1 MKEIVT
7 PYDLIVEKLKK
18 DYPIGT
24 RFYSVLSPDSD
35 YDYEVECHD
44 FFKYAED
51 EITVNRYTG
60 PSIYR
65 NGIFA
70 EIISI
75 PEPIVVNQ
83 FPIY

>member
-24 RFYSVLSPDSD
+24 RFFSVLSPDC
-35 YDYEVECHD
+35 DYEVENHN
-44 FFKYAED
+44 FFKYDTD
-51 EITVNRYTG
+51 EITVNNHNG